1 MPLDK
6 GPAEPRRTLVL
17 VAELLR
23 KIYDYVFATAAKQI
37 SRREI
42 ESEEAAPLRQES
54 GTAVPRRLI
63 AYDIVSS

>member
-1 MPLDK
+1 M
-6 GPAEPRRTLVL
+6 
-17 VAELLR
+17 R
-23 KIYDYVFATAAKQI
+23 KIYYYVFAAAAKRI
-37 SRREI
+37 SLREI

>member
-1 MPLDK
+1 M
-6 GPAEPRRTLVL
+6 
-17 VAELLR
+17 R